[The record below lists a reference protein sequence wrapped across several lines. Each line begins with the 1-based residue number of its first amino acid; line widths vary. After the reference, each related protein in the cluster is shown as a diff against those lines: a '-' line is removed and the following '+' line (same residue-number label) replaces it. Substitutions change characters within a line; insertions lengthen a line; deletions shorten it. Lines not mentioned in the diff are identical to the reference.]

1 MSRFKCITLL
11 FCTSFAV
18 SVWGQTEPTQDKKT
32 TDSTEAE
39 KTENPPEKKADEHP
53 ASESPVPLFKNL
65 LRDQEYIWTS
75 PFRVKPADLRW
86 AVPFAGITTGLIM
99 TDRTFAH
106 EATRNSHV
114 NASETFSNVG
124 LAFAGASSAGIY
136 LLGRASGDPQKRETG
151 ILGGEAMLDA
161 LVVDEALKYV
171 FQRQRPFEGNT
182 TGRFFQGTSHDSFPS
197 DHAALSFAF
206 ASVLAHE
213 YPGWLTKVLAY
224 GGASAISA
232 ARVTGKQHFSSDVF
246 VGGVLGYFIGEHVYR
261 SHHDR
266 ELDGGDYG
274 TFTKEPRR
282 VRLNSAGSTYIELDS
297 WIYPAVERLAALG
310 IVRSAFLGIR
320 PWTRTAVAQMLI
332 DADVRMGDPSLLS
345 PQETSLFATL
355 RSEFS
360 QELSLEDGGVN
371 ESIRVES
378 LYTRIDPIAGTPL
391 NDSYHFGQTIINDFG
406 RPYQQGFNMVSGF
419 TSRAETG
426 PFSFFVRGEYQYA
439 PSAGA
444 YSASVRNVIA
454 QADQNPVQP
463 ATPIQTAEQFRLL
476 DAYTSMTLWGNEVS
490 VGKQSLWWGPGE
502 GGALIFSNNAEPI
515 YMLRINRTL
524 PLYIPLLSK
533 LLGPMRHDH
542 FFGKLSGHH
551 FPPDPF
557 IYGDKVSFQPTKNLE
572 LGFSRTAVFAGQGKT
587 PLTFGTFW
595 RSYTSANDVPGSVK
609 GTPRDPGARHGAF
622 DFSYKLPFVRN
633 WLTLYSDSIAHDEPN
648 PISAPRRA
656 AIVPGIYLSHFPKL
670 NKLDLRIE
678 SGYTDIPNRP
688 PTAGVGR
695 FLYWE
700 DVYHDVYL
708 NKGNL
713 FGSWIGRAGQGTQA
727 WSNYWLNS
735 FSSIQV
741 SYRHFKISNGFIP
754 GGATQNDFSVG
765 GRLRMWND
773 WELNTNF
780 QYEQWTIPV
789 LASNRQSDF
798 VSSIQITYWP
808 KEWTKKRASQ

>member
-39 KTENPPEKKADEHP
+39 KTENPPEKKADEHA

-65 LRDQEYIWTS
+65 LHDQKDIWTS
-75 PFRVKPADLRW
+75 PLRMKPADLKW

-99 TDRTFAH
+99 TDRTFSH

-114 NASETFSNVG
+114 HASQTFSDVG

-136 LLGRASGDPQKRETG
+136 LLGRTSGDPQERETG
-151 ILGGEAMLDA
+151 ILGGEAMVNA

-197 DHAALSFAF
+197 AHATLAFAF

-274 TFTKEPRR
+274 TFTKEPRLM
-282 VRLNSAGSTYIELDS
+282 RLNSAGSTYIELDS
-297 WIYPAVERLAALG
+297 WIYPAVERLTALG
-310 IVRSAFLGIR
+310 IIRSAFLGIR

-502 GGALIFSNNAEPI
+502 GGAMIFSNNAEPI

-524 PLYIPLLSK
+524 PLYIPLLSR

-557 IYGDKVSFQPTKNLE
+557 VYGDKISFQPTKNLE
-572 LGFSRTAVFAGQGKT
+572 LGFSRTAIFAGQGKT

-595 RSYTSANDVPGSVK
+595 RSYTSANDVPFQDK
-609 GTPRDPGARHGAF
+609 GTARDPGARHGGF
-622 DFSYKLPFVRN
+622 DFSYKLPFLRN
-633 WLTLYSDSIAHDEPN
+633 WVTLYSDSIIHDDPS
-648 PISAPRRA
+648 PLSAPRRA
-656 AIVPGIYLSHFPKL
+656 FIVPGFYLSHFPRF
-670 NKLDLRIE
+670 NKLDLRVE
-678 SGYTDIPNRP
+678 SGYTDNPVIPNQF
-688 PTAGVGR
+688 GR

-700 DVYHDVYL
+700 LVYHDAYT

-713 FGSWIGRAGQGTQA
+713 LGSWIGRQGKGTQV

-741 SYRHFKISNGFIP
+741 SYRNAKIANQFIP
-754 GGATQNDFSVG
+754 GGGTQNDISAGV
-765 GRLRMWND
+765 RLRVRND

-798 VSSIQITYWP
+798 LSSIQITYWP
-808 KEWTKKRASQ
+808 KEWAKKRALQ

>member
-1 MSRFKCITLL
+1 MSRFKCVTLL
-11 FCTSFAV
+11 FCMSLSV
-18 SVWGQTEPTQDKKT
+18 SVWGQTEPTRDKKT
-32 TDSTEAE
+32 TDSTEGE

-246 VGGVLGYFIGEHVYR
+246 VGGVLGYFIGEQVYR

-274 TFTKEPRR
+274 TFTKEPRQM
-282 VRLNSAGSTYIELDS
+282 RLNSAGSTYIELDS

-310 IVRSAFLGIR
+310 IIRSAFLGIR

-332 DADVRMGDPSLLS
+332 DADVRIGDPSLLS

-454 QADQNPVQP
+454 QADSNPVQP
-463 ATPIQTAEQFRLL
+463 PVPIQTANQFRLL
-476 DAYTSMTLWGNEVS
+476 DAYSSLTLWGNEVS
-490 VGKQSLWWGPGE
+490 VGKESLWWGPGE
-502 GGALIFSNNAEPI
+502 GGAMIFSNNAEPI

-524 PLYIPLLSK
+524 PLHIPLISK
-533 LLGPMRHDH
+533 LLGPIRHDH

-557 IYGDKVSFQPTKNLE
+557 MYGDKISFQPTKNLE
-572 LGFSRTAVFAGQGKT
+572 LGFSRTTVFAGQGKT

-595 RSYTSANDVPGSVK
+595 KSYTSVNDVGPGIK

-656 AIVPGIYLSHFPKL
+656 AIVPGIYLSHFPGL
-670 NKLDLRIE
+670 NKLDLRVE

-688 PTAGVGR
+688 PTVAVGR

-700 DVYHDVYL
+700 GVYHDVYT
-708 NKGNL
+708 NKSNL
-713 FGSWIGRAGQGTQA
+713 IGSWIGRGGKGTQV
-727 WSNYWLNS
+727 WSNYWLNAY
-735 FSSIQV
+735 SSIQV
-741 SYRHFKISNGFIP
+741 SYRNAKISPQFIP
-754 GGATQNDFSVG
+754 GGGTLNDFSASA
-765 GRLRMWND
+765 RLRIRND
-773 WELNTNF
+773 WELLTNF
-780 QYEQWTIPV
+780 QYERWTVPV
-789 LASNRQSDF
+789 LTSGLKSDF
-798 VSSIQITYWP
+798 SSSIQLTFWP
-808 KEWTKKRASQ
+808 KDLVQRKPN